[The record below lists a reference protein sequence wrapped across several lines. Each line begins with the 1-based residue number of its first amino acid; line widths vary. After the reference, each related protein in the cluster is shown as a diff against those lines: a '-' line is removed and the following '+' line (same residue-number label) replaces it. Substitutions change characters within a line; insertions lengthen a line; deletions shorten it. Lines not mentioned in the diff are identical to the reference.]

1 MKQFI
6 LNISNIYIYLFI
18 SHPLLLYLIMLV
30 LNMVLYIYYSN
41 PYLCDGDNLEELNNK
56 LTLLCKYYNDSNKE
70 YEQYSSLLKELSN
83 RPDCVKDN
91 GIERYLIIKKDSK
104 NIETVSIL
112 FKIRI
117 IEASIMIKDSNFV
130 STIKMQWLEY
140 F

>member
-56 LTLLCKYYNDSNKE
+56 LTLLCKDYNDSNKE
-70 YEQYSSLLKELSN
+70 YEHYSSLLKELSN

-130 STIKMQWLEY
+130 STIKMQWHEY